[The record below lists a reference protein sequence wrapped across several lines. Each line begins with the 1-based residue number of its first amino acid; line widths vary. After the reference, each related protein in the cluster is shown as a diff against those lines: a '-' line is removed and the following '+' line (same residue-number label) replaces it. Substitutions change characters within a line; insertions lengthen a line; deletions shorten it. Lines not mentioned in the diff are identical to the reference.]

1 MNGYNP
7 SMKLNEHIFRANDI
21 RGIAYE
27 DLNEQVVSLLGR
39 SLGSEALSRDIK
51 ELIIG
56 RVGRVSSPEIMEWRS
71 SGILSTGCN
80 VIDIGIVTKQEALDH
95 SFSGVMIRGSGIPW
109 DLRKSHPYE
118 CYKDLDFKIPVGKN
132 GDCYDR

>member
-7 SMKLNEHIFRANDI
+7 CMKLNEHIFRANDI

-56 RVGRVSSPEIMEWRS
+56 RDARVSSPEIMEWLS
-71 SGILSTGCN
+71 SGILS
-80 VIDIGIVTKQEALDH
+80 VH
-95 SFSGVMIRGSGIPW
+95 
-109 DLRKSHPYE
+109 
-118 CYKDLDFKIPVGKN
+118 
-132 GDCYDR
+132 